1 MSKRTSRETTR
12 PTIRRFIIT
21 AMAIIGFLSL
31 VAAVAFY
38 VAFAVVYYGAVRR
51 ALESQGSGDA
61 LEQYFYENSGGQ
73 GELFVQAAQEYAG
86 AFRGKRQMEV
96 WAVDSNRR
104 VVYTSGGFEIPP
116 DSLGRDY
123 AAAMAA
129 SDGRGRWVGFY
140 GGEMVYAFTYRVDL
154 EGGAACALRYLVS
167 LRDINA
173 QLAAVGALALLA
185 LLVMAALLYIS
196 ARLCV
201 RWIAEPLARVSA
213 GTALIA
219 EGDYAASIP
228 LPRVRNEIRDLSED
242 INHMAEK
249 IAFAEKTKMDFIS
262 TISHEL
268 RTPLTAIKGWGET
281 LLGDTGGDLTRRG
294 LGVIIEESVRLA
306 KLVEELL
313 DFSRLQSKRLALQKE
328 PIDVLAE
335 LDDAVFFFRERAARD
350 GVALACNTSEIP
362 APMLGDPGRIRQVF
376 VNLLDNAF
384 KHTPQG
390 GGITVTSDF
399 TPAPPPGQPPLVPP
413 ETLTVTIQDTGCGV
427 SEEDLPHITEKFFKS
442 STETRGSGIG
452 LAVVEEVLKGHGCTL
467 EFESEVGAGLA
478 VRITFPLGI

>member
-1 MSKRTSRETTR
+1 MPMAAR

-21 AMAIIGFLSL
+21 AMATIGFLSL
-31 VAAVAFY
+31 VAAAVFY
-38 VAFAVVYYGAVRR
+38 AGFVSVYYGSVRR
-51 ALESQGSGDA
+51 ALESQGDGDA
-61 LEQYFYENSGGQ
+61 LEQYFYENSGER
-73 GELFVQAAQEYAG
+73 GELFARAAREYAG
-86 AFRGKRQMEV
+86 ALHGKGRMEV
-96 WAVDSNRR
+96 WAVDGAGR
-104 VVYTSGGFEIPP
+104 VVYASGGFEIPP
-116 DSLGRDY
+116 DSLGPDY

-129 SDGRGRWVGFY
+129 PDGRGSWIGRY

-173 QLAAVGALALLA
+173 QLAVVGALALLA
-185 LLVMAALLYIS
+185 WLFMAALLYIA

-201 RWIAEPLARVSA
+201 RGIAEPLAKVSA

-219 EGDYAASIP
+219 EGDYAARIS
-228 LPRVRNEIRDLSED
+228 LPRARGEIRELSEG

-281 LLGDTGGDLTRRG
+281 LLGGDAGGDLTRRG

-306 KLVEELL
+306 RLVEELL
-313 DFSRLQSKRLALQKE
+313 DFSRLQSKRLALQRE

-350 GVALACNTSEIP
+350 GVALNCNTSEIP
-362 APMLGDPGRIRQVF
+362 APMLGDPARIRQVF
-376 VNLLDNAF
+376 INLLDNAF

-390 GGITVTSDF
+390 GEITVTSDF
-399 TPAPPPGQPPLVPP
+399 DPAPPPGQPPLTPP
-413 ETLTVTIQDTGCGV
+413 ESLTVTIQDTGCGV
-427 SEEDLPHITEKFFKS
+427 SEADLPHITEKFFKS
-442 STETRGSGIG
+442 SAETRGSGIG
-452 LAVVEEVLKGHGCTL
+452 LAVVEEVLRGHGCAL
-467 EFESEVGAGLA
+467 EFESQEGAGLA